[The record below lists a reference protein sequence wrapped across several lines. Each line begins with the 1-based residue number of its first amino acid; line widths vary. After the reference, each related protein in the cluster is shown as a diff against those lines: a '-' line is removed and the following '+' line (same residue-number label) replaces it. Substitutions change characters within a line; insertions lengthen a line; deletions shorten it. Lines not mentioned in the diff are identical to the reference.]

1 MTAAKSTPA
10 VYVCPDCGFR
20 TPFEVAIQ
28 HDAARDAISR
38 CMRSH
43 GELGAALMTYIALHR
58 PRQRSMT
65 WEKTARLLT
74 EVLDMID
81 AGYVVVDGQRHAA
94 TRELWIEACAAV
106 KDASTKTLTLPLDGH
121 GYILRILVSLSTKAR
136 AAGVRQSESIARG
149 ETPVGYSAAH
159 APVNSSASSSA
170 NSSVLAESLRR
181 EESDAVQAEPTVDRR
196 KDMLAA
202 FGQLKMGMRAPKPVV
217 DPDREAA
224 KGINPREEAKPKATV
239 PTFADI
245 DGKRQLVEVIARKGK
260 NVTVK
265 LLEAAEGF
273 ENTVTIPVRS
283 LV

>member
-58 PRQRSMT
+58 PRQRVMT

-159 APVNSSASSSA
+159 AP
-170 NSSVLAESLRR
+170 
-181 EESDAVQAEPTVDRR
+181 AVIPARGEPVEPRAPEPQVEEPTVDRR

-224 KGINPREEAKPKATV
+224 QGINPREEAKPKATV

-260 NVTVK
+260 NVTVR
-265 LLEAAEGF
+265 LLEAAAGH
-273 ENTVTIPVRS
+273 ENTVTIPVKA